1 MPDDKVQAYM
11 MGVASTV
18 VDAKKEVIEALE
30 LIARHVG
37 GVADARPVQL
47 LALRRYLR
55 LGGTKVH
62 ANWAWTPEQAQQF
75 ASTGGGKLLA
85 NEWTAAALRPGQALP
100 PRLPSPP
107 GSPAPGSP
115 PSGWGAPRT

>member
-37 GVADARPVQL
+37 GVADARPVP
-47 LALRRYLR
+47 RGR
-55 LGGTKVH
+55 
-62 ANWAWTPEQAQQF
+62 
-75 ASTGGGKLLA
+75 GGGS
-85 NEWTAAALRPGQALP
+85 P
-100 PRLPSPP
+100 PSPP
-107 GSPAPGSP
+107 GRA
-115 PSGWGAPRT
+115 W